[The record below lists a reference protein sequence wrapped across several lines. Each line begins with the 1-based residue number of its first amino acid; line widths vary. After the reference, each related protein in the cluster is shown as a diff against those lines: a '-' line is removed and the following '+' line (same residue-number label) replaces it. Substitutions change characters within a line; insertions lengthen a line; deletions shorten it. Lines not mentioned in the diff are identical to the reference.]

1 LRNSNVILEKTVK
14 ERTSDLSIERDKL
27 SAIFRSIP
35 IGIIYLSP
43 EGEVIDANPLMEE
56 IIGLPPGRLKGKN
69 AALLPETAIREAL
82 TTGGLHP
89 DINQGDRH
97 YAVSSNGVFDGSGNL
112 TGLLKVFADITEEK
126 KLERKKA
133 DFASMVTH
141 DLKSPLT
148 SILGYSDLLL
158 AEPESL
164 KEGDRVFIKS
174 IRSNGARLLGI
185 VEEYLDFAKVEAGV
199 MSLSL
204 AWVKPSSIVFEAAAE
219 LGFQAAEKNIRIM
232 EEIPEGLEDFEVD
245 REKMVRVLTNLIS
258 NAVKYSP
265 EGGKVFISG
274 RSLVQ
279 EGSHSCIE
287 ISVSDTGYGI
297 SEHDIPHIFERYYRT
312 TQTSGIRGTGL
323 GLSVVKSLV
332 ESHGGSVSVTSKL
345 GVGSTFTI
353 RLPVSSSKG
362 KECIDEL

>member
-1 LRNSNVILEKTVK
+1 MAYRLSRRLLMWWAVAVLAISAVHIGADRLSLGTVAHLLAEGVLVVSLLLFPYYFLRRRVIGPLASIRETARRITGGDLTARSDVKSPEEFHDLSETINTMVGQLVSTYAQLRNSNVILEKTVK

-56 IIGLPPGRLKGKN
+56 IIGLPPGRLKGKD
-69 AALLPETAIREAL
+69 AAMLPETAIREAL

-148 SILGYSDLLL
+148 
-158 AEPESL
+158 
-164 KEGDRVFIKS
+164 
-174 IRSNGARLLGI
+174 
-185 VEEYLDFAKVEAGV
+185 
-199 MSLSL
+199 
-204 AWVKPSSIVFEAAAE
+204 
-219 LGFQAAEKNIRIM
+219 
-232 EEIPEGLEDFEVD
+232 
-245 REKMVRVLTNLIS
+245 
-258 NAVKYSP
+258 
-265 EGGKVFISG
+265 
-274 RSLVQ
+274 
-279 EGSHSCIE
+279 
-287 ISVSDTGYGI
+287 
-297 SEHDIPHIFERYYRT
+297 
-312 TQTSGIRGTGL
+312 
-323 GLSVVKSLV
+323 
-332 ESHGGSVSVTSKL
+332 
-345 GVGSTFTI
+345 
-353 RLPVSSSKG
+353 
-362 KECIDEL
+362 